1 MIAYSS
7 WCCKYID
14 DILEL
19 ALSNPCRAVEWDMN
33 FIPPTLDDMRIEYI
47 KKYISK
53 HQIQIRYHLPYSYV
67 EIAHFNCDI
76 QNYSISVLKQYLK
89 FIHKLGGHYAV
100 LHVGYNQNS
109 NVSVA
114 LKNLKEIASYAQ
126 QLDICIC
133 IENLIS
139 GLTID
144 SNFIVKALSIN
155 NVYLCL
161 DTGHADIAGKVNSNY
176 LTTLSGLLYKCKHSH
191 VYLTEVNYNHIAIQS
206 INDIKSIRLLDD
218 LMEYCTWYTMEL
230 ETLQD
235 QKKQEKLM
243 KQIIDRSNTICPL

>member
-14 DILEL
+14 DILNL
-19 ALSNPCRAVEWDMN
+19 ALSNPCKAVEWDMN

-47 KKYISK
+47 KKFISK
-53 HQIQIRYHLPYSYV
+53 YQIQIRYHLPYSYV
-67 EIAHFNCDI
+67 EIAHFNRDI
-76 QNYSISVLKQYLK
+76 QNYSMSVLKHYLK
-89 FIHKLGGHYAV
+89 FIHKLDGHYAV
-100 LHVGYNQNS
+100 LHVGYNKNS
-109 NVSVA
+109 IISVA
-114 LKNLKEIASYAQ
+114 LANLEEIASYAQ
-126 QLDICIC
+126 QLDIYIC

-139 GLTID
+139 GLTMD

-161 DTGHADIAGKVNSNY
+161 DTGHADVVGKINSDY

-191 VYLTEVNYNHIAIQS
+191 VYLTEENFNHIAFQS
-206 INDIKSIRLLDD
+206 INDIKSVRLLDG

-230 ETLQD
+230 EALQD
-235 QKKQEKLM
+235 QKKQEKLIE
-243 KQIIDRSNTICPL
+243 QIIDKPNFI